1 MLYTVLRFLCAL
13 IFKTVFRLEV
23 RGKEYIPKKGGF
35 ILAANHISY
44 LDPIAVG
51 VACPRKLN
59 FMARHDLFANRWFS
73 WLLSNVGAFAIKR
86 DSADLSALKEAM
98 QRLRCGEPLVL
109 FPEGSRRFN
118 GTSVEP
124 QPGIGF
130 LAMKLNVPVIPALI
144 KGTEIA
150 LPKRAKF
157 IRPVKVSVHF
167 GKQILIERGMT
178 YQEIAQLIMERIR
191 NFHVDTHSEF

>member
-1 MLYTVLRFLCAL
+1 MLYFILRSLCVL

-23 RGKEYIPKKGGF
+23 CGKEYIPKKGGF
-35 ILAANHISY
+35 ILASNHVSY
-44 LDPIAVG
+44 LDPITVG

-59 FMARHDLFANRWFS
+59 FMARHDLFSHHWFS
-73 WLLSNVGAFAIKR
+73 WLLSNVGAFPIKR
-86 DSADLSALKEAM
+86 DSADLSALKQAM

-118 GTSVEP
+118 GASIEP

-130 LAMKLNVPVIPALI
+130 LATKLN
-144 KGTEIA
+144 EIA

-157 IRPVKVSVHF
+157 IRPTKISVYF
-167 GKQILIERGMT
+167 GKQILIERGMA
-178 YQEIAQLIMERIR
+178 YQDFAKTIMESIKILDIR
-191 NFHVDTHSEF
+191 GK